1 MRSFVFAAERIIR
14 AISTVRMNSL
24 FAGSV
29 DGAKTMATME
39 SIIQTAN
46 LWDLNLYSYIVY
58 LLKQV
63 TLIRDLPIREV
74 NFSKY
79 LPWNLLLDLRAELSV
94 DTIKVKKNQK

>member
-1 MRSFVFAAERIIR
+1 
-14 AISTVRMNSL
+14 MNSL

-29 DGAKTMATME
+29 DGANTMATME

-46 LWDLNLYSYIVY
+46 LWDLDLYSYVAY

-74 NFSKY
+74 DFSKY
-79 LPWNLLLDLRAELSV
+79 LPWNLPPDLRDELSV
-94 DTIKVKKNQK
+94 KTITVKKNQK

>member
-1 MRSFVFAAERIIR
+1 
-14 AISTVRMNSL
+14 MNSL

-46 LWDLNLYSYIVY
+46 LWDLDLYSYVAY

-63 TLIRDLPIREV
+63 TLIRDLPNREV
-74 NFSKY
+74 DFSKY
-79 LPWNLLLDLRAELSV
+79 LPWNLPPDLRAELSV
-94 DTIKVKKNQK
+94 KTITVKKNQK